1 MRKTRDFRDWVK
13 SRASRQG
20 QLPELSRQKFWKIY
34 LSVFCD
40 WKFYSRENC
49 EVSRENLWVLSQLDL
64 PPTNKS
70 PDWVARNIKNL
81 NFEKYSKYF
90 SRLGHWPT
98 SEPWKISV
106 WARDWYMWWDQP
118 VTELPKQGNIIFEI
132 FDIFAKTK
140 DFPKTTKYS
149 IIFLCLIN
157 KDWACENT
165 FNQVQSHKWIWH
177 LLNIDMCDVCGYQQW
192 DSP

>member
-1 MRKTRDFRDWVK
+1 MRKTRDFRYWVK

-40 WKFYSRENC
+40 WKFYPRENC

-64 PPTNKS
+64 PPANKS

-98 SEPWKISV
+98 SESWKISV
-106 WARDWYMWWDQP
+106 WARDWYMWRDQP
-118 VTELPKQGNIIFEI
+118 ATELPKQGNTVFEI
-132 FDIFAKTK
+132 FDIFCK
-140 DFPKTTKYS
+140 
-149 IIFLCLIN
+149 N
-157 KDWACENT
+157 KRLSKN
-165 FNQVQSHKWIWH
+165 N
-177 LLNIDMCDVCGYQQW
+177 
-192 DSP
+192 

>member
-13 SRASRQG
+13 LRASRQG
-20 QLPELSRQKFWKIY
+20 QSPEHSRQKFWKIY
-34 LSVFCD
+34 LSVFHD
-40 WKFYSRENC
+40 WKFYPRESR

-118 VTELPKQGNIIFEI
+118 VTELPKQGNIVFEI
-132 FDIFAKTK
+132 FDIF
-140 DFPKTTKYS
+140 
-149 IIFLCLIN
+149 L
-157 KDWACENT
+157 
-165 FNQVQSHKWIWH
+165 
-177 LLNIDMCDVCGYQQW
+177 
-192 DSP
+192 